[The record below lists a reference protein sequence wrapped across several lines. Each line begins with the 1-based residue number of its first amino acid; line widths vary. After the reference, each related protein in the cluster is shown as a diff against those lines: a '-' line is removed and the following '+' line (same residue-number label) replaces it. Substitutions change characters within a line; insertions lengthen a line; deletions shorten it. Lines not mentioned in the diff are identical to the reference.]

1 MYTKYNILL
10 LCTVRSVCHKHK
22 YTSFVR
28 ETRENC
34 EKQPAVFVH
43 TQRTI
48 STRARMERFVD
59 PITLS
64 VLFIIESSMNS
75 FRKQDVFFHSALCR
89 TLNCVVNRTLLQSY
103 INFCVSSRKMVLLR
117 NSVNFLFW
125 STSTRIVM
133 YVFCW
138 NLMRDFFGFLINSL
152 LFLFLK
158 IRFVFCL
165 LSTSPYTLSLFKYFA
180 QHPFFLTET
189 EFNRIFAVIAKTFLV
204 FNLFLYSRN
213 ARAYIIKSSCK
224 WDKWARAKQ
233 RQANV
238 KHSRKHYY

>member
-43 TQRTI
+43 TPRTI

-125 STSTRIVM
+125 STYFDANSDVCILLKFDARLFW
-133 YVFCW
+133 VFNQFVTFPLPKDSFCV
-138 NLMRDFFGFLINSL
+138 
-152 LFLFLK
+152 LFIKHFTVY
-158 IRFVFCL
+158 FVFIQIFRAASFFPDWNWVQSDFRCHCKNFPRFQL
-165 LSTSPYTLSLFKYFA
+165 IFVFEKCESLY
-180 QHPFFLTET
+180 H
-189 EFNRIFAVIAKTFLV
+189 
-204 FNLFLYSRN
+204 
-213 ARAYIIKSSCK
+213 
-224 WDKWARAKQ
+224 
-233 RQANV
+233 
-238 KHSRKHYY
+238 